1 MELEGKVIEIIEP
14 KTGESARGP
23 WKKQEII
30 LETEDAYPKKICMIN
45 WNDKVDI
52 SSLQTGQ
59 RVKAFINIE
68 SREYNGNWFTDVK
81 IWKIETTDADIT
93 QPPAPENPSF
103 TGGETP
109 DSGWSASNNN
119 EEGDPLPF

>member
-1 MELEGKVIEIIEP
+1 MELEGKVIEVVEP
-14 KTGESARGP
+14 KTGQSARGP

-30 LETEDAYPKKICMIN
+30 LETEDAYPKKVCMIN

-52 SSLQTGQ
+52 SSLQAGN
-59 RVKAFINIE
+59 RVKASINIE

-81 IWKIETTDADIT
+81 IWKIETAGADST
-93 QPPAPENPSF
+93 QPPASGIPPF
-103 TGGETP
+103 TGEEP
-109 DSGWSASNNN
+109 PEAGWSAGNDS

>member
-1 MELEGKVIEIIEP
+1 MEIEGKIVEVLEP
-14 KTGESARGP
+14 KTGQSARGP

-30 LETEDAYPKKICMIN
+30 LETEDAYPKKVCLIN

-52 SSLQTGQ
+52 SGLQPGN
-59 RVKAFINIE
+59 RAKASINIE

-81 IWKIETTDADIT
+81 IWRVEALGADTT
-93 QPPAPENPSF
+93 PPPSNDPPPF
-103 TGGETP
+103 SGETP
-109 DSGWSASNNN
+109 PDTGWSASNDS